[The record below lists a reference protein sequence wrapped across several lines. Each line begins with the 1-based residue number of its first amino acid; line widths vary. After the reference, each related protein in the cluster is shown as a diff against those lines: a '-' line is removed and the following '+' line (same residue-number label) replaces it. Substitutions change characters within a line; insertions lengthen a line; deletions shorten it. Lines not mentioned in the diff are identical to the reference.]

1 MPSLTIIFSLELSPR
16 PEEGDR
22 LGTHCQLV
30 LRNIAKLHALS
41 LLLAKISRQ
50 TLSDL
55 FPFAV
60 EAESFRQYF
69 LGRLMPVM
77 DRLTEYLR
85 WDLREDQIR
94 HLMEEK
100 IEKLFWKLLETRA
113 KPSDPFKEVLGK
125 ISRNIIAGWHQLP
138 LILFL
143 SMLIFPV
150 FFLEISH

>member
-1 MPSLTIIFSLELSPR
+1 MARPANTFSLQVSHR
-16 PEEGDR
+16 REGGER
-22 LGTHCQLV
+22 LVTHCQLV

-69 LGRLMPVM
+69 LGRVLPVRE
-77 DRLTEYLR
+77 RLTEDLR
-85 WDLREDQIR
+85 WDLREEQIR
-94 HLMEEK
+94 HLMEDK

-113 KPSDPFKEVLGK
+113 KPSDPFKEVLGRILRYVIPGS
-125 ISRNIIAGWHQLP
+125 IS
-138 LILFL
+138 
-143 SMLIFPV
+143 
-150 FFLEISH
+150 